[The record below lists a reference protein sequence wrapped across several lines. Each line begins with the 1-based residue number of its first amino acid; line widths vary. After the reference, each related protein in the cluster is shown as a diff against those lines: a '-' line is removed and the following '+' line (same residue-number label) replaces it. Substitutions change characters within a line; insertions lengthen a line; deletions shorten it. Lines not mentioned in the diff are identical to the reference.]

1 MYTEPQ
7 TEVTNV
13 HAIMNLCEGSGQEN
27 VSVNNEELNNAKI
40 F

>member
-13 HAIMNLCEGSGQEN
+13 HAIMSLCEGSGQEN
-27 VSVNNEELNNAKI
+27 VSVNNTELNDTKV